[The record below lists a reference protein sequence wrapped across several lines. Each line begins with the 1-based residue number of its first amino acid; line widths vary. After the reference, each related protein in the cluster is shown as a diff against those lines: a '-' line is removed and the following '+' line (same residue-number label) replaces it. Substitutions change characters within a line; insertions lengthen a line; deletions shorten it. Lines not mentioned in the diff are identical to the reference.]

1 MKKSKMIICLAVLAI
16 LASTVSLG
24 VSYYAIVVA
33 ERSLDS
39 IERRILSHNGDIK
52 FEGEVI
58 DFAGDTVP
66 LNMFDI
72 RERFERELL
81 SNVYYHSS
89 TMLLLKRSTRWFPVI
104 EPILAKYGIPDD
116 FKYLC
121 VIESSLTN
129 AVSPAGATGFWQ
141 FMEKTGKHYGLT
153 INNEVD
159 MRYNVELETEA
170 ACKYLR
176 DSYEKF
182 GNWTLVA
189 ASFNA
194 GMRGVEKFMKAQ
206 KSDNYYDLLM
216 NSETERYVFRIL
228 AVKTIFRNPERYG
241 LFVSKTYKP
250 FKYTTVTVDYDVDDW
265 AEFAISHGITYKLLK
280 VFNPWLRK
288 SYLKVKK
295 GTGYEVKI
303 PVKPF
308 DLTYEDCAQM
318 HGWDFDT
325 LMFCDSIRCDTAM
338 ICDTLMA
345 ENILDTVYN
354 Q

>member
-1 MKKSKMIICLAVLAI
+1 MQKPRTILYLAI
-16 LASTVSLG
+16 LAVLVSIVGLG
-24 VSYYAIVVA
+24 ISYRALIVS
-33 ERSLDS
+33 ETRLDS
-39 IERRILSHNGDIK
+39 VERRILSHNEDVK
-52 FEGEVI
+52 FEGEYI

-66 LNMFDI
+66 LNMFEI

-81 SNVYYHSS
+81 SNAYFHSS
-89 TMLLLKRSTRWFPVI
+89 TMILIKRATRWFPVI
-104 EPILAKYGIPDD
+104 EPILAKNGIPDD

-153 INNEVD
+153 INKEVD

-170 ACKYLR
+170 ACKYFKE
-176 DSYEKF
+176 SYEKF
-182 GNWTLVA
+182 HNWTLVA

-194 GMRGVEKFMKAQ
+194 GMKGIERFMKAQ
-206 KSDNYYDLLM
+206 KANNYYDLLM
-216 NSETERYVFRIL
+216 SNETERYIFRIL

-250 FKYTTVTVDYDVDDW
+250 FKYTTVIVDYDVDDW
-265 AEFAISHGITYKLLK
+265 ADFAISHGITYKLLK

-295 GTGYEVKI
+295 GTQYEVKI
-303 PVKPF
+303 PIKPF
-308 DLTYEDCAQM
+308 DLTYEDCRQM
-318 HGWDFDT
+318 HGMDFDT
-325 LMFCDSIRCDTAM
+325 LMFCDSIQDY
-338 ICDTLMA
+338 DSLMVD
-345 ENILDTVYN
+345 EGLDTVLN